1 MPNFGQ
7 YSLSLFLEDKDM
19 YSGESQQFL
28 CLAGYRP
35 PCLRLRAFHSTTGK
49 QFWHEEIPIQLSGP
63 VGALVVSDGV
73 LYRPHTSPWEK
84 RPNLFAMS
92 KQDGRELWSTQL
104 SYDDLRIR
112 LSLCSDTTGADCKDI
127 FRTCLFNKERGKK
140 CRATT

>member
-1 MPNFGQ
+1 
-7 YSLSLFLEDKDM
+7 M
-19 YSGESQQFL
+19 YSRESQQFL

-49 QFWHEEIPIQLSGP
+49 QFWHEEIPIQCEGTPPPFVTSSRQQ
-63 VGALVVSDGV
+63 VVY
-73 LYRPHTSPWEK
+73 LRPHASPWEK

-104 SYDDLRIR
+104 SYDDLGIR
-112 LSLCSDTTGADCKDI
+112 LSLCSDTTGTDCKDI
-127 FRTCLFNKERGKK
+127 FRACLFNKERGKK